1 MITDRAP
8 WFSELALEH
17 ILLAGTASLIAGTAG
32 LLIGILLDKYRK
44 CANVVLS
51 VIRVLYT
58 IPDIAMFG
66 FLIPVTGIGGKTA
79 VIALTIYALLPMVR
93 NTYAGLDQVDPSILE
108 AAAGMGSTSFQ
119 VLMKV
124 KLPMAFSI
132 ILTGVRNM
140 VVMTVSVAGIASF
153 IGAGGLGSA
162 IYRGIST
169 NNTVLMVSGSILIA
183 LMAVLLDW
191 IFSVFEKRVKKRR
204 RM

>member
-51 VIRVLYT
+51 VISVLYT

-162 IYRGIST
+162 IYRGISI

>member
-51 VIRVLYT
+51 VISVLYT